1 MTAERTLNDVLPL
14 DADSTAQDWHYMRQ
28 VPNLLPKDFVGPIQ
42 LLDLGAGDGRS
53 RAMAHKFLGA
63 DKVNWRGVDI
73 DDSEEHLGRPENAP
87 EIDVYDGVNLPYQDA
102 TFDVVWCKQ
111 VLEHVRHP
119 DAVIAE
125 VARVLKPG
133 GFFIG
138 SVSQLEPYHSR
149 SIFNWTHYGIRTVFG
164 DHGLEVQELT
174 PGVDGLLL
182 MLRAVF
188 GYNTGLNKF
197 VNVVTPLNQILE
209 ALFAPADGAQ
219 KTSKQVSHQR
229 LKVAGH
235 IHFASRKADETDS

>member
-1 MTAERTLNDVLPL
+1 MNGDRGLNDLLPL
-14 DADSTAQDWHYMRQ
+14 DANSTAHDWHYMREI
-28 VPNLLPKDFVGPIQ
+28 PSRLPKDFKGPIQ

-53 RAMAHKFLGA
+53 RSMARKFLGV
-63 DKVNWRGVDI
+63 DKVSWHGVDI
-73 DDSEEHLGRPENAP
+73 GDSEEYLGRSKDAP
-87 EIDVYDGVNLPYQDA
+87 EVTVYDGVKLPYKDDA
-102 TFDVVWCKQ
+102 FDVVWCKQ
-111 VLEHVRHP
+111 VLEHVRYP

-133 GFFIG
+133 GLFMG

-149 SIFNWTHYGIRTVFG
+149 SIFNWTHYGIRTVLG
-164 DHGLEVQELT
+164 DHGLEVQEMT

-188 GYNTGLNKF
+188 GYHTGLNKL

-209 ALFAPADGAQ
+209 ALFAPNGDKKQ
-219 KTSKQVSHQR
+219 DSKQVTHQR

-235 IHFASRKADETDS
+235 IHFVSLKRNKIRP